1 MSLLV
6 FLFVAQQLAV
16 SISIGGATF
25 ALIFYYKSMRD
36 GHIDAEERSFMRV
49 VYLVMR
55 IGLSA
60 IIITELLLVADFYSG
75 GGIQLLLTSAFWF
88 RWMLLGVI
96 VINAIM
102 MDMRKMP
109 HGIGPA
115 ITGASWY
122 MYAVVTILSRANFGV
137 PFFVW
142 ILWYVLFVCVFAG
155 FLMLVDTL
163 YIRKKRVE

>member
-36 GHIDAEERSFMRV
+36 GHIDSEERSFMRI

-60 IIITELLLVADFYSG
+60 IVISELLLVADFYSAG
-75 GGIQLLLTSAFWF
+75 GVQLLLTNAFWF
-88 RWMLLGVI
+88 RWTLLAII
-96 VINAIM
+96 VINAIL
-102 MDMRKMP
+102 MDMRKIP
-109 HGIGPA
+109 HSIGPA

-122 MYAVVTILSRANFGV
+122 MYAIATILSRANFEV
-137 PFFVW
+137 PYFAWV
-142 ILWYVLFVCVFAG
+142 LWYVLFVVIFAG
-155 FLMLVDTL
+155 FLMLVDML
-163 YIRKKRVE
+163 YIKKERAQ